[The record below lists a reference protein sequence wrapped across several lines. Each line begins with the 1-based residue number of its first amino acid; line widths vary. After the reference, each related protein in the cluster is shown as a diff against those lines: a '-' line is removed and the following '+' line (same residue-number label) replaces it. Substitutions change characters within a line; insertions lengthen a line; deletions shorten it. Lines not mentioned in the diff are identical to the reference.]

1 MKVIAHRGLSSLY
14 PELTEIAFEKA
25 LELDIHGVETDVRL
39 TSDGVAV
46 CIHDPVIDRVSTG
59 RGRVSERSLA
69 QLRRYNFGTP
79 LRPQQV
85 LTLDELL
92 EMVRAYDDRHIYIE
106 TKHPLRFARML
117 EEQVVLRLKYHG
129 LLHDPRVHLISFSA
143 ASITRMREIAP
154 QIDRIHLRRHWE
166 RWLNPV
172 PNFVGQPTGLGISL
186 DRARKNPGMIGSF
199 GLPTYMW
206 TVDRASDIRWARDMG
221 VDMLATNVPG
231 RAAALLARR

>member
-39 TSDGVAV
+39 SSDGVAV
-46 CIHDPVIDRVSTG
+46 CVHDPVIDRVSDG
-59 RGRVSERSLA
+59 RGRVSELSLA
-69 QLRRYNFGTP
+69 ELRAYNFGTP

-92 EMVRAYDDRHIYIE
+92 EMVRSYDDRHIYIE

-117 EEQVVLRLKYHG
+117 EEQVALRLEYHG
-129 LLHDPRVHLISFSA
+129 LLADPRVHLISFSA
-143 ASITRMREIAP
+143 ASITRMKEIAP
-154 QIDRIHLRRHWE
+154 QIDRIHLRRRWE

-172 PNFVGQPTGLGISL
+172 PNFVGQPTGLGIAL
-186 DRARKNPGMIGSF
+186 DRARKNPELIGKF

-206 TVDRASDIRWARDMG
+206 TVDRAADIRWARDMG

-231 RAAALLARR
+231 RAAALLARS